1 MTEPDDRTKWIE
13 ATHQEASFYDT
24 GATLT
29 AIVSGVVGLAT
40 VWLQG
45 RPLRDLLLV
54 LTAQVISRMA

>member
-40 VWLQG
+40 VWSAG
-45 RPLRDLLLV
+45 
-54 LTAQVISRMA
+54 